1 MNTKGD
7 RFVLLLTSLV
17 CLLPLIMSLVVYPD
31 LPEQVAIHWDSTGNP
46 DNFAPKALAAF
57 GLPFVFLALN
67 LFSKLKLFNDP
78 KRAYTSQTMQL
89 LTIWLPPVLSVIL
102 VPITL
107 LIALGRDIQ
116 ITLVAPVILG
126 ALLIIVG
133 NYLPKSR
140 QNYTIGIKLPWT
152 LHDPHNWNKT
162 HRFAGYLYILA
173 GVILIARSFI
183 SGNAEFL
190 TGFSLTIV
198 IVIIL
203 VIAPAIYSYVL
214 FKRQNSK

>member
-107 LIALGRDIQ
+107 LIALGRNIQ

-152 LHDPHNWNKT
+152 LHDPHN
-162 HRFAGYLYILA
+162 
-173 GVILIARSFI
+173 
-183 SGNAEFL
+183 
-190 TGFSLTIV
+190 
-198 IVIIL
+198 
-203 VIAPAIYSYVL
+203 
-214 FKRQNSK
+214 